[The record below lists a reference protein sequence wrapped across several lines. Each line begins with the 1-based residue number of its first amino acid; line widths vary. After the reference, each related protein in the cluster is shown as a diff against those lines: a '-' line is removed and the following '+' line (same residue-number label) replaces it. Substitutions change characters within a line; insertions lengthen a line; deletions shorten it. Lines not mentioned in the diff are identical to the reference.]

1 MCKLTI
7 QENTKHMKTRR
18 IMAVVLAA
26 LMMLSIIPVAFAEE
40 ISSISADAALS
51 VRMDDAWAA
60 IELAEAEALADNL
73 PASDVIN
80 AVYTAALNNENVDAD
95 SFSDFTADGFFFTV
109 NGMHCAYNYRLRNK
123 IEANVTEEGSVTFNA
138 SNGKVVEMRD
148 ATSPNVLLVGPYYG
162 GYDPTFTDQYRREAA
177 SVAEATGGTL
187 TILAGHDAT
196 GPAIAAAFP
205 DKGAV
210 IYDSHGIASGTST
223 YLCLTTNQGI
233 TNEDYANGWAV
244 RSGSEAFIDG
254 RYIENHITSALDNPF
269 VWMAICE
276 GMKLSGRGT
285 TGYALLRAG
294 CGAVYGYSQSVT
306 FVGDYKFEE
315 TFWNV
320 IKEEG
325 TIAEAYATMVDV
337 WGPVDPY
344 GNAWPIVMS
353 PVDDFPANPDQ
364 AQTVYC
370 DWTLFGES
378 EEPIALEGYTLSANE
393 ANIAVGETVTVK
405 FNREPE
411 DANLYEI
418 IWTSSDENVAVVDGN
433 KRRVKITGSGSGTAT
448 VTGTVMVNGSVYG
461 TAVIAVSVTGDESL
475 AAALNVEGG
484 NLWFGTST
492 EYPFTAVDDGT
503 RVFARSGNKRV
514 VNSKSQL
521 MLTIAMQSGDTMAFD
536 YICSSQTDRDF
547 FNFYVNKQVELRK
560 SGVTEPDWQRYT
572 FTAPEDGVYY
582 FVWEYTKDSGG
593 SQGEDC
599 VCIDSVAFTGTTPST
614 PEPTPEPPVEEH
626 DGDINGDGNTNT
638 ADAVF
643 AMRYALGLIELT
655 ETQLIHGDVN
665 EDGVVNIVD
674 AIGIMRIAM
683 GLN

>member
-1 MCKLTI
+1 
-7 QENTKHMKTRR
+7 MKTRR

-244 RSGSEAFIDG
+244 RSGNEAFIDG
-254 RYIENHITSALDNPF
+254 RYVENHITSALDNPF

-337 WGPVDPY
+337 WGPV
-344 GNAWPIVMS
+344 
-353 PVDDFPANPDQ
+353 
-364 AQTVYC
+364 
-370 DWTLFGES
+370 
-378 EEPIALEGYTLSANE
+378 
-393 ANIAVGETVTVK
+393 
-405 FNREPE
+405 
-411 DANLYEI
+411 EI
-418 IWTSSDENVAVVDGN
+418 GRAHV
-433 KRRVKITGSGSGTAT
+433 
-448 VTGTVMVNGSVYG
+448 
-461 TAVIAVSVTGDESL
+461 
-475 AAALNVEGG
+475 
-484 NLWFGTST
+484 
-492 EYPFTAVDDGT
+492 
-503 RVFARSGNKRV
+503 
-514 VNSKSQL
+514 
-521 MLTIAMQSGDTMAFD
+521 
-536 YICSSQTDRDF
+536 
-547 FNFYVNKQVELRK
+547 
-560 SGVTEPDWQRYT
+560 
-572 FTAPEDGVYY
+572 
-582 FVWEYTKDSGG
+582 
-593 SQGEDC
+593 
-599 VCIDSVAFTGTTPST
+599 
-614 PEPTPEPPVEEH
+614 
-626 DGDINGDGNTNT
+626 
-638 ADAVF
+638 
-643 AMRYALGLIELT
+643 
-655 ETQLIHGDVN
+655 
-665 EDGVVNIVD
+665 
-674 AIGIMRIAM
+674 
-683 GLN
+683 